1 MYVDIV
7 GTFLAISHWDLAS
20 NSSGINTFV
29 RLGDGYE
36 LGSGA
41 NYPPVAVPQI
51 TLNPAVLEMVE
62 FGN

>member
-1 MYVDIV
+1 
-7 GTFLAISHWDLAS
+7 LSISHWDLAS

-29 RLGDGYE
+29 RLGDGFE

-41 NYPPVAVPQI
+41 NYNPVDFQPI
-51 TLNPAVLEMVE
+51 TLNPAVLEMTQ